1 VAQKVPYRIELRP
14 QRACSPWAALY
25 LQSAFRR
32 GTSPRVE
39 DAPEPMIPAADRKGS
54 SADDMDE
61 ASNPRAPIIHDP
73 LEPAIRTKH
82 PRLVVPPGRRE
93 MNRREIAGPPA
104 APRGPLS
111 GLASGPNAGGQNAL
125 GSGLGASVRT
135 MPRVHAGVVLSP
147 RMTAIFG
154 GLFGL
159 ATMTSIIALLIQV
172 VPPRDERAV
181 VANAGLTHRLGDSPD
196 QPEGSPAP
204 EPKKRERVA
213 VPGPWRL
220 SELSKDPSV
229 QIASGTIGSKSFIDA
244 LAEKNVPKAQAYR
257 IMKAFAEVRK
267 FDKCG
272 KKDRYYVALDRATK
286 RVKAFE
292 YEVNAT
298 DIIQAAED
306 QTGILVGKKLDMQVA
321 EAEVTGAFYVSKDV
335 SASYKFG
342 GFEDGVV
349 SLIDDALGGRLS
361 SEGFDEGST
370 IRLIAVEETALGSF
384 SKYKRVVALEYRPA
398 DPAGKPIRIY
408 AFHGQESRGYW
419 DEKGKQPYAGGWQ
432 SPVPGAPVTSRFNP
446 KRMHPVLKKYMP
458 HNGTDLG
465 APTGTPVYSAF
476 RGVVDWVG
484 PAGPSG
490 NLVTVTHPNGVQ
502 TGYAHL
508 SKFAP
513 GIKIGMKVGAH
524 QLVGFVGSTGRS
536 TGPHLHFSA
545 KKNGQFFDAETLQF
559 NGERVMPAMD
569 RAAFIE
575 VKAELDK
582 RLDAIPLPEPPR
594 EPARKVAAPATS
606 SSASASAGTGASS
619 AAANAPGAPPQPAAA
634 PVEEYA
640 PDDDESGIPIP
651 APLLGALPLGPS
663 TATPMSNGSPSP
675 KPSVPA
681 ASAGPEPE
689 VPDDDPDEESQA
701 H

>member
-1 VAQKVPYRIELRP
+1 M
-14 QRACSPWAALY
+14 S
-25 LQSAFRR
+25 SF
-32 GTSPRVE
+32 
-39 DAPEPMIPAADRKGS
+39 ADRQGS
-54 SADDMDE
+54 NADDLDD
-61 ASNPRAPIIHDP
+61 ASNFPAPIGKDP
-73 LEPAIRTKH
+73 LEPAVRTKP

-93 MNRREIAGPPA
+93 LSRREVAGPPA

-111 GLASGPNAGGQNAL
+111 GLASGPNAAGQNSL
-125 GSGLGASVRT
+125 GSGLGSSLRT

-172 VPPRDERAV
+172 VPPRDERAL
-181 VANAGLTHRLGDSPD
+181 VANAGLSHHMGDSPD
-196 QPEGSPAP
+196 QPEAP
-204 EPKKRERVA
+204 SAGGGAAAPKKRERVA
-213 VPGPWRL
+213 IPGPWRL

-229 QIASGTIGSKSFIDA
+229 EIVSGTIGTKSFIDA
-244 LAEKNVPKAQAYR
+244 LAEKNVPKAQSFR
-257 IMKAFAEVRK
+257 IMKAFDEIRK

-272 KKDRYYVALDRATK
+272 KKDRFYVAMERATK

-292 YEVNAT
+292 YEVNSA

-306 QTGILVGKKLDMQVA
+306 QGGILVGKKLDMKIA
-321 EAEVTGAFYVSKDV
+321 EEEFAGAFYISKDLT
-335 SASYKFG
+335 ASYKFG
-342 GFEDGVV
+342 GFEDGIIQ
-349 SLIDDALGGRLS
+349 LIDEALDGRIS
-361 SEGFDEGST
+361 SESFEEGGA
-370 IRLIAVEETALGSF
+370 IRLIAVEETALGLF
-384 SKYKRVVALEYRPA
+384 SKYKRIVALEYRPA

-419 DEKGKQPYAGGWQ
+419 DDRGKQPYSGGWQ

-446 KRMHPVLKKYMP
+446 KRLHPVLKKIMP
-458 HNGTDLG
+458 HNGTDFG
-465 APTGTPVYSAF
+465 APTGTPVFSAF

-490 NLVTVTHPNGVQ
+490 NLVTIMHPNGVQ

-508 SKFAP
+508 SKYAP
-513 GIKIGMKVGAH
+513 GIKVGMKMGPR
-524 QLVGFVGSTGRS
+524 QLVGYVGSTGRS

-545 KKNGQFFDAETLQF
+545 KKNGQFFDAETLVKKDD
-559 NGERVMPAMD
+559 ERVMPPMD
-569 RAAFIE
+569 RAAFME
-575 VKAELDK
+575 LKAELDK

-594 EPARKVAAPATS
+594 EPVRKTPSGA
-606 SSASASAGTGASS
+606 SSASAGVGASS
-619 AAANAPGAPPQPAAA
+619 AAANVPGAPPAGPAA

-640 PDDDESGIPIP
+640 EGDDESGIPIP
-651 APLLGALPLGPS
+651 APLLGAMPMGPS
-663 TATPMSNGSPSP
+663 SATPMSNGAAQKAPP
-675 KPSVPA
+675 PA

-689 VPDDDPDEESQA
+689 APEDDPDEESQA

>member
-1 VAQKVPYRIELRP
+1 MFNRG
-14 QRACSPWAALY
+14 ALY
-25 LQSAFRR
+25 LQSAYRR

-39 DAPEPMIPAADRKGS
+39 DAPEPMIPVADRKDS
-54 SADDMDE
+54 SAEDIDE
-61 ASNPRAPIIHDP
+61 AANLQAPIFKDP
-73 LEPAIRTKH
+73 MEPAARTKP
-82 PRLVVPPGRRE
+82 PRLVVPLGRRE
-93 MNRREIAGPPA
+93 LGRREVVGPPA

-111 GLASGPNAGGQNAL
+111 GLANGPNAGGLNAL
-125 GSGLGASVRT
+125 GSGLGASLRT
-135 MPRVHAGVVLSP
+135 MPRVHSGVVLSP

-154 GLFGL
+154 TLFGL

-172 VPPRDERAV
+172 VPSRDERAI
-181 VANAGLTHRLGDSPD
+181 VANAGLTHRVGDSPD
-196 QPEGSPAP
+196 QPDSPAAAP
-204 EPKKRERVA
+204 APKKRERVA
-213 VPGPWRL
+213 IPGPWRL

-229 QIASGTIGSKSFIDA
+229 EIASGTIGSKSFIDA

-257 IMKAFAEVRK
+257 IMKAFDEVRK

-306 QTGILVGKKLDMQVA
+306 QGGILVGKKLDMQVA
-321 EAEVTGAFYVSKDV
+321 EAEVIGAFYISKDLT
-335 SASYKFG
+335 ASYKFG
-342 GFEDGVV
+342 GFDDGVIALV
-349 SLIDDALGGRLS
+349 DEALGGRLS
-361 SEGFDEGST
+361 SEGFDEGAT

-419 DEKGKQPYAGGWQ
+419 DDKGKQPYSGGWQ

-446 KRMHPVLKKYMP
+446 KRMHPVLHKTMP
-458 HNGTDLG
+458 HNGTDFG
-465 APTGTPVYSAF
+465 APTGTPIYAAF

-490 NLVTVTHPNGVQ
+490 NLVTVMHPNGVQ
-502 TGYAHL
+502 TGYAHM

-524 QLVGFVGSTGRS
+524 QLLGFVGSTGRS

-545 KKNGQFFDAETLQF
+545 KRNGQFFDAETLHVD
-559 NGERVMPAMD
+559 GERLMPPMD
-569 RAAFIE
+569 RAAFAE
-575 VKAELDK
+575 VKADLDK

-594 EPARKVAAPATS
+594 EPARKLASPATS
-606 SSASASAGTGASS
+606 SSAGAGASS
-619 AAANAPGAPPQPAAA
+619 AAANAPATPPQAAAA

-640 PDDDESGIPIP
+640 ADDDESGIPIP
-651 APLLGALPLGPS
+651 APLLGAMPLGPS
-663 TATPMSNGSPSP
+663 SATPMSNGAPSP
-675 KPSVPA
+675 KPAAPA
-681 ASAGPEPE
+681 ASAGPQPE
-689 VPDDDPDEESQA
+689 APDDDPEEESQA

>member
-1 VAQKVPYRIELRP
+1 MHRVLTRLREFDVL
-14 QRACSPWAALY
+14 AHY
-25 LQSAFRR
+25 LRQGLRR
-32 GTSPRVE
+32 GTSPAVA
-39 DAPEPMIPAADRKGS
+39 DAPEPMIPFADRTGS
-54 SADDMDE
+54 HAEDLDDV
-61 ASNPRAPIIHDP
+61 SNLQAPILKDP
-73 LEPAIRTKH
+73 FEPATRTKP

-93 MNRREIAGPPA
+93 VGRRDVAGPPA

-111 GLASGPNAGGQNAL
+111 ALGSGSNAAGQNSL
-125 GSGLGASVRT
+125 GSGLGASLRT

-172 VPPRDERAV
+172 VPPRDERAL
-181 VANAGLTHRLGDSPD
+181 VANAGLTHRVNGDAPE
-196 QPEGSPAP
+196 QPEATAGTQA
-204 EPKKRERVA
+204 KKRERVA

-229 QIASGTIGSKSFIDA
+229 EIVSGTIGTKSFIDA

-257 IMKAFAEVRK
+257 IMKAFDEIRK

-272 KKDRYYVALDRATK
+272 KKDKFQVALERSSK

-306 QTGILVGKKLDMQVA
+306 QGGILVGKKLDMQVA
-321 EAEVTGAFYVSKDV
+321 EAEYAGAFYISKDLT
-335 SASYKFG
+335 ASYKFG
-342 GFEDGVV
+342 GFEDGVIA
-349 SLIDDALGGRLS
+349 LIDEALDGRIS
-361 SEGFDEGST
+361 SESFEEGGT

-384 SKYKRVVALEYRPA
+384 SKYKRVVAMEYRPA

-419 DEKGKQPYAGGWQ
+419 DDRGKQPYSGGWQ
-432 SPVPGAPVTSRFNP
+432 SPVPGSPVTSRFNP
-446 KRMHPVLKKYMP
+446 KRMHPVLHKIMP
-458 HNGTDLG
+458 HNGTDFG
-465 APTGTPVYSAF
+465 ASTGTPVYSAF

-490 NLVTVTHPNGVQ
+490 NLVTIMHPNGVQ

-508 SKFAP
+508 SKYAP
-513 GIKIGMKVGAH
+513 GIKVGMKLGVH
-524 QLVGFVGSTGRS
+524 QLVGYVGSTGRS

-545 KKNGQFFDAETLQF
+545 KKNGQFFDAETLVKKDD
-559 NGERVMPAMD
+559 ERVMPPMD
-569 RAAFIE
+569 RAAFLE
-575 VKAELDK
+575 VKAALDK

-594 EPARKVAAPATS
+594 EPLRKATSPATS
-606 SSASASAGTGASS
+606 SSAGAGSAPSGP
-619 AAANAPGAPPQPAAA
+619 APVAA

-640 PDDDESGIPIP
+640 EGDDESGIPIP
-651 APLLGALPLGPS
+651 APLLGSMPMGAS
-663 TATPMSNGSPSP
+663 SATPMSNGAPPSKSAP
-675 KPSVPA
+675 PA
-681 ASAGPEPE
+681 ASAGPEPD
-689 VPDDDPDEESQA
+689 VPEDDPEEESQA

>member
-1 VAQKVPYRIELRP
+1 MCEFDVLAHYLRKG
-14 QRACSPWAALY
+14 L
-25 LQSAFRR
+25 RR
-32 GTSPRVE
+32 GTSQPVA
-39 DAPEPMIPAADRKGS
+39 DAPEPMNPFADRTGS
-54 SADDMDE
+54 HVDDLDD
-61 ASNPRAPIIHDP
+61 ASILPPRSNDP
-73 LEPAIRTKH
+73 LEPTVRTKP
-82 PRLVVPPGRRE
+82 PRLVVPPGRLE
-93 MNRREIAGPPA
+93 VGRREVAGPPA

-111 GLASGPNAGGQNAL
+111 GLSSGPNASGPNTL
-125 GSGLGASVRT
+125 GSGMGSSLRT
-135 MPRVHAGVVLSP
+135 LPRVHAGVVLSP

-172 VPPRDERAV
+172 VPPRDERAL
-181 VANAGLTHRLGDSPD
+181 VANAGLTHRMGGESPE
-196 QPEGSPAP
+196 QPESATAGPQ
-204 EPKKRERVA
+204 PKKRERVA

-229 QIASGTIGSKSFIDA
+229 EIVSGTVGSKSFIDA
-244 LAEKNVPKAQAYR
+244 LAEKNVPKAQSYR
-257 IMKAFAEVRK
+257 IMKAFAEIRK

-272 KKDRYYVALDRATK
+272 KKDKFYVAMERSSK

-306 QTGILVGKKLDMQVA
+306 QGGILVGKKLDMMIA
-321 EAEVTGAFYVSKDV
+321 EAEVVGAFYVSKDLT
-335 SASYKFG
+335 ASYKFG
-342 GFEDGVV
+342 GFDEGVIA
-349 SLIDDALGGRLS
+349 LIDDALGGRLS
-361 SEGFDEGST
+361 SEGFEEGST
-370 IRLIAVEETALGSF
+370 IRLIAVEETALGLF

-398 DPAGKPIRIY
+398 NPADKPIRIY

-419 DEKGKQPYAGGWQ
+419 DDKGKQPYSGGWQ
-432 SPVPGAPVTSRFNP
+432 VPCPGAPVTSKFNP
-446 KRMHPVLKKYMP
+446 KRLHPVLKKVMP
-458 HNGTDLG
+458 HNGTDFG
-465 APTGTPVYSAF
+465 APMGTPVYSAF

-484 PAGPSG
+484 PLGPSG
-490 NLVTVTHPNGVQ
+490 NLVTIMHPNGVQ

-513 GIKIGMKVGAH
+513 GIKVGMKLSGH
-524 QLVGFVGSTGRS
+524 QLVGYVGSTGRS

-545 KKNGQFFDAETLQF
+545 KKNGQFFDAETLQMG
-559 NGERVMPAMD
+559 GERVMPAMD
-569 RAAFIE
+569 RAAFLE

-594 EPARKVAAPATS
+594 EPVRKTPVAV
-606 SSASASAGTGASS
+606 SSAGGASS
-619 AAANAPGAPPQPAAA
+619 AAANAPEAPPQGPAA

-640 PDDDESGIPIP
+640 EGDDESGIPIP
-651 APLLGALPLGPS
+651 APLLASMPKGAS
-663 TATPMSNGSPSP
+663 SATPMSNGAPPPKSPA
-675 KPSVPA
+675 PA

-689 VPDDDPDEESQA
+689 APEDDPEEESQA